1 MRAPISFWGFC
12 TVPVPVF
19 LNLPVLY
26 CTVYRYCTVH
36 SPSSRRFVSCAQP
49 VVAPPALVCMGAGR
63 SAPVEPAVDA
73 KNSSSTIAFPIKLF
87 KDSSPIGIL
96 LQGNSYEP
104 PTIIGV
110 SEDSPAVRAR
120 PRLAVGMRILSI
132 NGIAVHGPY
141 EASQLLRAAVGIV
154 ELEVEGEESLVKGAD
169 IYWFP
174 IFKIVELRKRAV
186 SRLEERGDRFARLQ
200 KQADAGTP
208 VAPREPTKFQVVL
221 RNPQGANSLGLVL
234 GGKSAEAPR
243 IVKVTENS
251 VVSSAEP
258 RLLPRMRILEVNGR
272 PAVGAGPTNT
282 EALEVS
288 IANGEVRLTIED
300 PERRVPS
307 SAPNVSSVEAGF
319 EAQLRARQSKRRVT
333 SSKQRVEK
341 KRRSSEE
348 DFPKPAVESSAEP
361 ARVSSVEVGFEANLR
376 LQKMKRRKSVTLSK
390 KENKTLADAV
400 VEALQGASACT
411 DGMDGDDDDFM
422 DWTLDAWLD
431 ALQPHRVLSSGLQAL
446 LQEEVQKLN
455 RPFTPGLEYHFVT
468 ALGAM
473 PAERAMKLL
482 VSLISHKTVI
492 RAIAE
497 LLLNGA
503 GVVARAK
510 PHTAADVVRIPT
522 VADVTSVKHGHASD
536 NVDRIDGKD
545 DDPDSKHPPPPPMAT
560 IDRKLLRLVFDKF
573 DADASGRVSTA
584 EMSAMLKEIKLKK
597 TPAEIAKMMT
607 DADRD
612 DDGEIDFEEFVAAVQ
627 KQTTSGGDFANVF
640 INAGGFFGFLNRK
653 TKLNEA
659 KERVELAAKEAA
671 IRVAQE
677 TADFAAAASAAAAS
691 SAADEAIA
699 RAERDAKEVAKR
711 AAHEAAE
718 FAAVAAAAAAENQ
731 KQLDRF
737 AAERDAMNE
746 KLAKLEAA
754 AEAQAAQAALAT
766 QAALA
771 KLSEEVVAAKKRAE
785 EAVTAASQ
793 SQHEHEVSAAAAAAA
808 AEAQYNA
815 DAAQKSRELEEQA
828 ATLKAEAEKQKQVIR
843 KQQQELEEQ
852 MLAVQAEKERK
863 ERELKEESERKEAE
877 AKAKLLE
884 LEKEKERERRRLAE
898 ELYKTQEQLL
908 QANLT
913 LNKDG
918 VPVILDRYIENN
930 PAGFDL
936 KYGTLDDFRGGL
948 KVLLGADVPPPDQVL
963 SGMEAEHT
971 KRLDSD
977 APFEVYNYGTVT
989 TSRFE
994 FYFVVDPSGTRLNSL
1009 GIDQWPVDTK
1019 LKAAGRPC
1027 RQANAVRS
1035 FREVRAKINTQLEE
1049 AGSSPLNLEEFCA
1062 ARLYTGPLYMKYN
1075 GCLRGIL
1082 PDSPQFFQIAY
1093 ERLCQGNN
1101 YATTI
1106 HTINLALVKLSMLQK
1121 VQRVYRGLAGKLP
1134 KPFRVEDKYCARGGV
1149 ELGFMSTTTNQ
1160 HVAEEYASS
1169 APGSLLLEIEQGLLD
1184 RGAEIAWLSEYPGEA
1199 EVCFPPLTA
1208 LGVRTTKV
1216 KGALLVVSCSTSIC
1230 SRPALRDKNE
1240 SVPQELVRLTE
1251 MALVAVGDT
1260 VAGAVKYLTGCPATM
1275 QHTPL
1280 GNKKAFLPPVLQ
1292 AGISRVA
1299 LVPKETRTRD
1309 AILDVCLDINLVNA
1323 GDTKSE
1329 REAVFAQLSDVLS
1342 VATEI
1347 FDGLAHA
1354 ELAITPDVEQA
1365 GADYWARLFFDR
1377 LFPIVDAD
1385 MRAKVNVETVRE
1397 IKRYNKP
1404 PEAVAK
1410 ILTATM
1416 ILLEGA
1422 PGRGALPKLNQ
1433 DALSSWTGTG
1443 GLRNVLD
1450 APAILK
1456 ALSDFD
1462 LSAVTTAR
1470 WKKVKNAL
1478 GDVTTREAMMSSVPL
1493 AALFCWI
1500 KMQGLRAERVKTTKK
1515 EANAAADVAAAVAAK
1530 KADSEDEHVTQ

>member
-1 MRAPISFWGFC
+1 
-12 TVPVPVF
+12 
-19 LNLPVLY
+19 
-26 CTVYRYCTVH
+26 
-36 SPSSRRFVSCAQP
+36 
-49 VVAPPALVCMGAGR
+49 MGAGW
-63 SAPVEPAVDA
+63 SARVGPVEQAVDA

-96 LQGNSYEP
+96 LQGNSYAP

-132 NGIAVHGPY
+132 NGIAVNGPY

-169 IYWFP
+169 IDWFP
-174 IFKIVELRKRAV
+174 IFKMVELRKRAV
-186 SRLEERGDRFARLQ
+186 ARLEEKSDRFARLR
-200 KQADAGTP
+200 KQAETGMP

-221 RNPQGANSLGLVL
+221 RNPQGAKSLGLVL
-234 GGKSAEAPR
+234 GGKAAEAPR
-243 IVKVTENS
+243 IVQVTENS
-251 VVSSAEP
+251 IISRAEP

-272 PAVGAGPTNT
+272 PAVGAGPTNM
-282 EALEVS
+282 EALEAS

-307 SAPNVSSVEAGF
+307 STPNVSSVEAGF
-319 EAQLRARQSKRRVT
+319 EALLRARESKRRVT
-333 SSKQRVEK
+333 SSKLRVRK

-348 DFPKPAVESSAEP
+348 DIPKPAVESSAESASVSSAEP
-361 ARVSSVEVGFEANLR
+361 ARVSSVEEVDFEAHLR

-390 KENKTLADAV
+390 KENRTLADAV
-400 VEALQGASACT
+400 VEALQGASACA
-411 DGMDGDDDDFM
+411 DGIDGDDDDFM

-446 LQEEVQKLN
+446 LQEEVQKLS
-455 RPFTPGLEYHFVT
+455 RPLTPGLEYHFVT

-482 VSLISHKTVI
+482 VSLIGHKTVI
-492 RAIAE
+492 QAIAE

-510 PHTAADVVRIPT
+510 PHTAAHVVRIPN
-522 VADVTSVKHGHASD
+522 VDDVSSGKHGHAFD

-545 DDPDSKHPPPPPMAT
+545 DDPDSKPPRPPLMAT
-560 IDRKLLRLVFDKF
+560 IDRELLRLVFDKF
-573 DADASGRVSTA
+573 DANASGRVSTA
-584 EMSAMLKEIKLKK
+584 EMSAMLKEIDVKK
-597 TPAEIAKMMT
+597 TPEEIAKMMS

-612 DDGEIDFEEFVAAVQ
+612 DDGEINFEEFVAAVQ
-627 KQTTSGGDFANVF
+627 KQTASGGDFANVF
-640 INAGGFFGFLNRK
+640 INAAGFFGFLNRN
-653 TKLNEA
+653 TKLDEA

-671 IRVAQE
+671 IRVAQK
-677 TADFAAAASAAAAS
+677 TADFAAAVSAAAAS

-699 RAERDAKEVAKR
+699 RAERDAKEVAQR
-711 AAHEAAE
+711 AIQEAAE
-718 FAAVAAAAAAENQ
+718 LAAAAAAAVAENQ
-731 KQLDRF
+731 KQMDSF

-746 KLAKLEAA
+746 KVAKLEAA
-754 AEAQAAQAALAT
+754 AEAQAAHAAQAT

-771 KLSEEVVAAKKRAE
+771 KLSEEVAAAKKRVE
-785 EAVTAASQ
+785 EAATQQKRA
-793 SQHEHEVSAAAAAAA
+793 EVSAAAAAAA
-808 AEAQYNA
+808 AAAAEAQHNA

-828 ATLKAEAEKQKQVIR
+828 ATLKAEAEKQKQVLR
-843 KQQQELEEQ
+843 KQQQKLEEQ
-852 MLAVQAEKERK
+852 MLAVQAEKERR
-863 ERELKEESERKEAE
+863 EREAKEESERKEAE
-877 AKAKLLE
+877 AKAKLLK

-930 PAGFDL
+930 PAGFEL

-977 APFEVYNYGTVT
+977 TPFEVYNYGTVT
-989 TSRFE
+989 TSRYE
-994 FYFVVDPSGTRLNSL
+994 FYFVIDPSGTRLNSL

-1027 RQANAVRS
+1027 RQANSVRS
-1035 FREVRAKINTQLEE
+1035 FREVRANINTQLEE

-1093 ERLCQGNN
+1093 ERLCQGNS
-1101 YATTI
+1101 YAATI

-1121 VQRVYRGLAGKLP
+1121 VQKVYRGLAGKLP

-1240 SVPQELVRLTE
+1240 RLPQELVRLTE
-1251 MALVAVGDT
+1251 MALAAVGDT
-1260 VAGAVKYLTGCPATM
+1260 VAGAVKYLTGCPATV

-1309 AILDVCLDINLVNA
+1309 AILDVCLDIDLVNA

-1329 REAVFAQLSDVLS
+1329 REAVVAQLSDVLS

-1347 FDGLAHA
+1347 IDGLAHA
-1354 ELAITPDVEQA
+1354 ELAINPDEEQA
-1365 GADYWARLFFDR
+1365 EAEYWARLFFDR

-1385 MRAKVNVETVRE
+1385 MRAMVNVEKLAE
-1397 IKRYNKP
+1397 IKRYRQP

-1410 ILTATM
+1410 ILTAAV

-1422 PGRGALPKLNQ
+1422 PGRGALPKLNH

-1443 GLRNVLD
+1443 GLRNALD
-1450 APAILK
+1450 AHAILK

-1462 LSAVTTAR
+1462 LTAVTTAR

-1478 GDVTTREAMMSSVPL
+1478 GDVTTREAMMSSAPL
-1493 AALFCWI
+1493 AALFRWM

-1515 EANAAADVAAAVAAK
+1515 EANAAADMAAAIAAK
-1530 KADSEDEHVTQ
+1530 PDPDEDNT